1 MNRKVLKRATTG
13 FLDGLPER
21 GDGKGELY
29 LDREWSETRLR
40 LAQESGLGA
49 QFGGKYLA
57 LDARVIRMAR
67 HAGACPVSIGVSCS
81 ADRNILG
88 RITPEGIFLER
99 LMMAPSVEEARLP
112 EVMNKALARLR
123 EAYYLER
130 RAKLKELLRQSPS
143 LELLREIQELDQAIE
158 AERRIYRGL

>member
-1 MNRKVLKRATTG
+1 
-13 FLDGLPER
+13 
-21 GDGKGELY
+21 
-29 LDREWSETRLR
+29 
-40 LAQESGLGA
+40 
-49 QFGGKYLA
+49 
-57 LDARVIRMAR
+57 MAD
-67 HAGACPVSIGVSCS
+67 HVWP
-81 ADRNILG
+81 
-88 RITPEGIFLER
+88 PEGSPLAEFLELARKEPRKDYLRQVLSRKEAGGILFER
-99 LMMAPSVEEARLP
+99 LMMTPEVEEARLP